1 MHKPSRQY
9 GRITLTAPD
18 SVGQVKRQYP
28 VNAVSTDRASTRGE
42 IEAQALRVFAA
53 SGFGEAAIG
62 DVEPHRVLD
71 SVELYHRARAHRS
84 YQLAEII
91 STALQAVGDVVRRM
105 ITRAKLQQR
114 ARATY
119 LALHA
124 LDARTLRD
132 LGFHR
137 SELMSGA
144 AEITGGAEST
154 RARFAQRF

>member
-1 MHKPSRQY
+1 MHTLSKQY

-18 SVGQVKRQYP
+18 TVDKVKRQYR
-28 VNAVSTDRASTRGE
+28 VNAVSIDYAPTRGE
-42 IEAQALRVFAA
+42 VEAQALRVFAA

-71 SVELYHRARAHRS
+71 SVDLYHRARANRS
-84 YQLAEII
+84 YLLAEII
-91 STALQAVGDVVRRM
+91 GAALQSVGDVVRRM
-105 ITRAKLQQR
+105 VTRAKLQQR

-132 LGFHR
+132 LGFDR
-137 SELMSGA
+137 SELMSVA
-144 AEITGGAEST
+144 AETTGGAEYT
-154 RARFAQRF
+154 RVRFTQRF